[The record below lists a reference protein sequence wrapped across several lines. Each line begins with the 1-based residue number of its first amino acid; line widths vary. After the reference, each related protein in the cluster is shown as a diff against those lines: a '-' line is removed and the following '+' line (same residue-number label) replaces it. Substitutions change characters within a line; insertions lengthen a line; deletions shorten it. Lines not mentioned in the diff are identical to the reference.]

1 MDSLTNLFN
10 LIWQSTNVPAD
21 WWCGV
26 IVTLP
31 NNGNL
36 GDRNHWQGITL
47 LSIPGKVLCCALLQ
61 CQKSAVDNI
70 LRSVGLETD
79 LQFT

>member
-31 NNGNL
+31 KNGNL